1 MSRHARVLSTSES
14 RRARRTGTTSSWNQ
28 DIVGYYNICF
38 LGSEVRNP
46 QRTIPRAILLS
57 LALVAAL
64 YLAMNFALLPA
75 LSSGTLH
82 SANRIAM
89 VADLAHAAFGS
100 TAARVLAALILW
112 SAFAS
117 VFSLLLGYS
126 RVPWAAARDGN
137 FFRPLAAL
145 HPRHNFP
152 HRSLVALG
160 LTATLFCFFSLSQV
174 IALLVVIR
182 ILLQFLLQHFG
193 LLALRSQ
200 HPHIARPFRMP
211 LYPLP
216 VFAAIAGF
224 LFILAFRPHPLTEL
238 AAAAAI
244 ATSGSILYLF
254 RARHHHHWPF
264 HQH

>member
-1 MSRHARVLSTSES
+1 
-14 RRARRTGTTSSWNQ
+14 
-28 DIVGYYNICF
+28 
-38 LGSEVRNP
+38 
-46 QRTIPRAILLS
+46 
-57 LALVAAL
+57 
-64 YLAMNFALLPA
+64 MNFALLPA
-75 LSSGTLH
+75 LH
-82 SANRIAM
+82 STALASADPTSRIAL
-89 VADLAHAAFGS
+89 VADLARAAFGS
-100 TAARVLAALILW
+100 TAARILAALILW

-137 FFRPLAAL
+137 FFRALDRL
-145 HPRHNFP
+145 HPRHGFP

-193 LLALRSQ
+193 LLALRRRR
-200 HPHIARPFRMP
+200 PELPRPFRMP

-224 LFILAFRPHPLTEL
+224 VFILVFRPHPLVEL
-238 AAAAAI
+238 AAALAI
-244 ATSGSILYLF
+244 AASGSAIYLLSA
-254 RARHHHHWPF
+254 RRHHNWPF
-264 HQH
+264 SRRPMSGRTH